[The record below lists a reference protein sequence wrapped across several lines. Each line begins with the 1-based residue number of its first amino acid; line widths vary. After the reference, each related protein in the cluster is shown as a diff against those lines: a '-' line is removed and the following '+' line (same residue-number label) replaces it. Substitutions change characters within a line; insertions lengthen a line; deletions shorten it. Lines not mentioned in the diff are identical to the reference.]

1 MTAKTMPSK
10 FNSTDKFSGKQI
22 AEGSTIVEFAVNYW
36 VAATPF
42 TLALA
47 GREEELIATLG
58 QMAANGELDNLL
70 TRALVGKT
78 ISRPQWMG
86 IINMA
91 LTSYLNTEAI
101 TYTTP
106 AIWSAL
112 GRMGVDIAPDFV
124 IIKPQSSAMQSRM
137 YLDANGRPAVGETLA
152 QWTGQEPIDP
162 ATIPAH
168 VAPAQFVAA
177 EVAPVVEGIAPVVAI
192 VEEVAPAKLPEVN
205 VGGRYD
211 SATMEQLA
219 SQFGDSVWVDIANN
233 QTHGQADADYG
244 APVGVIIHTEP
255 SLRKRI
261 YNVYKKS

>member
-112 GRMGVDIAPDFV
+112 
-124 IIKPQSSAMQSRM
+124 SRM

-177 EVAPVVEGIAPVVAI
+177 DVAPVVEGIAPVVAI